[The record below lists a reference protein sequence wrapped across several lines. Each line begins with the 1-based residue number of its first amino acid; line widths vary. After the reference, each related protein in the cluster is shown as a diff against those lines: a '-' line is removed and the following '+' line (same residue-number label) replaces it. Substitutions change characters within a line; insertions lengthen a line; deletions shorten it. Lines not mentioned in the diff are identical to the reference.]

1 MRAWT
6 GSLTHQEVCAWS
18 APTCP
23 GAWVPVAGKGVIL
36 DELCDDGV
44 APPPRP
50 EGPDQAAQ
58 PWVMAPRAP
67 RPRPTARTWWPRWAS
82 AGPCWRADRET
93 PGSMGCAGGAPR
105 CTLVARSGKE
115 AVIPGVLPSS
125 VRRTSCAWCS
135 TPGAAQRCDR
145 AAAALLT
152 AGQTRAPP
160 PAATGRFVARLFV
173 REDTWLVGV
182 ACDTSGCRAV
192 APDRRRCGRAGGGSG
207 GTGRHGVGQV
217 WAGSA
222 WKAVGV

>member
-1 MRAWT
+1 MGHGPA
-6 GSLTHQEVCAWS
+6 GAAS
-18 APTCP
+18 ATYRPD
-23 GAWVPVAGKGVIL
+23 VVAALGF
-36 DELCDDGV
+36 
-44 APPPRP
+44 
-50 EGPDQAAQ
+50 
-58 PWVMAPRAP
+58 
-67 RPRPTARTWWPRWAS
+67 RWAVL
-82 AGPCWRADRET
+82 ARR
-93 PGSMGCAGGAPR
+93 PGNAWLNGMRRGAPR

-207 GTGRHGVGQV
+207 GIGRHGVGQV